1 MLNIVSFA
9 SVEKKLEKYF
19 FTIVQYLAMYDQDWK
34 KNYKNASYSTEILAL
49 RNVSKMIEYVLMH
62 MKLKIFGMWQKPAQR
77 QKGEQLFWAFH
88 IFGRGQKQ
96 GETELRQRCWH
107 QPGRYISALCD
118 TMKGVHWQATDTFSL
133 ENVGKVNTAYCGT
146 SDVSDV
152 SE

>member
-62 MKLKIFGMWQKPAQR
+62 MKLKIFGM
-77 QKGEQLFWAFH
+77 
-88 IFGRGQKQ
+88 
-96 GETELRQRCWH
+96 
-107 QPGRYISALCD
+107 
-118 TMKGVHWQATDTFSL
+118 
-133 ENVGKVNTAYCGT
+133 
-146 SDVSDV
+146 
-152 SE
+152 